1 MLRALALCLL
11 LVAAPAWAQ
20 SLAAIPALDSP
31 VVDTTG
37 TLDATQ
43 KQQLEQ
49 QALALQ
55 QRKGSQLQVL
65 IVPSTQPEDIFDYT
79 QRVFDQWKLGRQGV
93 DDAVIL
99 VVAKDDRRVRIH
111 TGYGLEGAIP
121 DAVANRVIQ
130 EYLVPK
136 FRAGDYA
143 GGVTDATAVL
153 VKLIDGESLPAPVST
168 HRSTTGDGSGSDWL
182 FALFAAF
189 VVATL
194 VRGMFGRAPAGLRG
208 LFTGGAA
215 AGVALLLS
223 SLIPAG
229 IAGVFGLLYGLA
241 SVSTRGAYARHRD
254 WGGWGGG
261 GGGWGGGGFGGGGQ
275 QFFEGHTQLIA
286 QGVHHQVGHLAS
298 AFLEAICHQAIKGI
312 GVGQS
317 PSRRP
322 SRSLDVFHKHT
333 LNLFCQAP
341 IARPCLADHFMH
353 QAMRVEEVTCR
364 LLKLALQAICFTQA
378 AQVEV
383 DQLRLRAGVIRQLA
397 LEIIASLYQAQ
408 TRPHQLPLRLAFAL
422 A

>member
-11 LVAAPAWAQ
+11 LVTAPAWAQ
-20 SLAAIPALDSP
+20 SLAAIPPLDSP

-261 GGGWGGGGFGGGGQ
+261 GGGWGGGGWGGGGFGGGG
-275 QFFEGHTQLIA
+275 GWS
-286 QGVHHQVGHLAS
+286 GGGGMSGGGGAS
-298 AFLEAICHQAIKGI
+298 G
-312 GVGQS
+312 S
-317 PSRRP
+317 W
-322 SRSLDVFHKHT
+322 
-333 LNLFCQAP
+333 
-341 IARPCLADHFMH
+341 
-353 QAMRVEEVTCR
+353 
-364 LLKLALQAICFTQA
+364 
-378 AQVEV
+378 
-383 DQLRLRAGVIRQLA
+383 
-397 LEIIASLYQAQ
+397 
-408 TRPHQLPLRLAFAL
+408 
-422 A
+422 

>member
-1 MLRALALCLL
+1 MLRALAFCLL
-11 LVAAPAWAQ
+11 LMAAPAWAQ
-20 SLAAIPALDSP
+20 SLAAIPSLDSP

-37 TLDATQ
+37 TLDAAQ

-79 QRVFDQWKLGRQGV
+79 QRAFDQWKLGRKGV

-121 DAVANRVIQ
+121 DAIANRVIQ

-143 GGVTDATAVL
+143 GGITDATGVL
-153 VKLIDGESLPAPVST
+153 VKLIDGEALPAPVST
-168 HRSTTGDGSGSDWL
+168 HRGSPGGGRGGDWF

-189 VVATL
+189 IVATI

-229 IAGVFGLLYGLA
+229 IAGVVGLLYGLA
-241 SVSTRGAYARHRD
+241 SVSTRGGYARHRD

-261 GGGWGGGGFGGGGQ
+261 GWGGGGFGGGGGG
-275 QFFEGHTQLIA
+275 FG
-286 QGVHHQVGHLAS
+286 GGGWGGGGGMSGGGGAS
-298 AFLEAICHQAIKGI
+298 G
-312 GVGQS
+312 S
-317 PSRRP
+317 W
-322 SRSLDVFHKHT
+322 
-333 LNLFCQAP
+333 
-341 IARPCLADHFMH
+341 
-353 QAMRVEEVTCR
+353 
-364 LLKLALQAICFTQA
+364 
-378 AQVEV
+378 
-383 DQLRLRAGVIRQLA
+383 
-397 LEIIASLYQAQ
+397 
-408 TRPHQLPLRLAFAL
+408 
-422 A
+422 